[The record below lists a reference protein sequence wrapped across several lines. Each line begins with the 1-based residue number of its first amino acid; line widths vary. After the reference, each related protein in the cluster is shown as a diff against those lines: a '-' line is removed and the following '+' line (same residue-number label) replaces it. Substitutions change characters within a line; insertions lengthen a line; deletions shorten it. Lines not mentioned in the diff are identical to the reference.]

1 MIDIILFLRISDSEC
16 ESPRARKKSRPD
28 PTEVLPTEDEPA
40 QTDARDKKLKELV

>member
-16 ESPRARKKSRPD
+16 ESPRPRKKPRPD

-40 QTDARDKKLKELV
+40 QTDARDKQIKKLI